1 MGLFSKREKADGFT
15 GGGTGV
21 TVVTGGAA
29 AFVPA
34 APSAPGGP
42 AAATPVPRAGEG
54 RADEIA
60 TVDDLPEFVRTL
72 YDELDMAPSLRHVIC
87 PVLVEAAAS
96 ADGRGRFALI
106 LTRDMANS
114 DVTEEILRQLRLRF
128 DPAAPAM
135 YLAAAQV
142 MVALSRGSVEP
153 TGGGD
158 RLAVGAG
165 RRPASALWQ
174 NFDAVGRFALREG
187 ASDLHWEVE
196 DQGGYSQVR
205 LAIDG
210 YLVAPPE
217 FRMETGVVLDTLS
230 HVWQKG
236 KGGSQGVFSRVLPQQ
251 TSIRAKIDGQP
262 VVFRWASM
270 QSATGH
276 VTVMRMHREEVTSK
290 RVDFVDDLGYFE
302 QQAQLLD
309 RNTMQLGGGTVLVGV
324 VGSGKT
330 TTAHAIMQRL
340 PAWMNKMAIEDPVEL
355 LAEGTHHFSV
365 SRTLDGTNRDEDPFI
380 AAKRQ
385 IKRMNPHFVM
395 VGELRDH
402 ESAGL
407 FRDVAG
413 AGLRALTTVHAPS
426 ALTAPDR
433 LSDGELRI
441 PRSVLA
447 TPGFVNLYVYQALLP
462 KTCTCGLCGAD
473 MKRMLGADRLS
484 QIERLF
490 QFDVEG
496 IRLRNP
502 QGCDLCRRPNLPDL
516 NGARGR
522 TVVAEMFEPD
532 ELDLSFIRDA
542 KNIEL
547 AAYQRSKRR
556 LGFDVPDS
564 TGKTVF
570 EVTMYKVFAGI
581 VDPREAEKLTSL
593 DAYEARRQRELAR
606 ATNAMGIHA

>member
-1 MGLFSKREKADGFT
+1 MGFFGKRAKSEGLA
-15 GGGTGV
+15 GGSGV

-29 AFVPA
+29 AFLPAASGKPA
-34 APSAPGGP
+34 AP
-42 AAATPVPRAGEG
+42 VQRASEI
-54 RADEIA
+54 RTDEIG
-60 TVDDLPEFVRTL
+60 TVDDVPVFARTL
-72 YDELDMAPSLRHVIC
+72 YDELDMAPSLRHAIC
-87 PVLVEAAAS
+87 PVLIEAATS
-96 ADGRGRFALI
+96 DDGRGKFALI

-114 DVTEEILRQLRLRF
+114 DVTEEILWQLRLRF
-128 DPAAPAM
+128 DPASPLM
-135 YLAAAQV
+135 HLAAAQV

-153 TGGGD
+153 VGASD
-158 RLAVGAG
+158 KLAVGVG
-165 RRPASALWQ
+165 RQPASALWQ

-187 ASDLHWEVE
+187 ASDLHWEIE

-217 FRMETGVVLDTLS
+217 FRMETGVMLDTLS
-230 HVWQKG
+230 HIYQKG
-236 KGGSQGVFSRVLPQQ
+236 KGGSHGVFSRVLPQQ
-251 TSIRAKIDGQP
+251 TSIRTKIDGQS
-262 VVFRWASM
+262 VAFRWASM

-276 VTVMRMHREEVTSK
+276 VTVMRMHREEVQTK
-290 RVDFVDDLGYFE
+290 RVDFVEDLGYFE
-302 QQAQLLD
+302 QQAKLLD
-309 RNTMQLGGGTVLVGV
+309 RNTMHLGGGTVMVGV

-365 SRTLDGTNRDEDPFI
+365 SRTLDGANRDEDPFI

-447 TPGFVNLYVYQALLP
+447 TPGFINLYVYQALLP
-462 KTCTCGLCGAD
+462 KTCSCGLRGAD
-473 MKRMLGADRLS
+473 MKRVLGADKLR

-502 QGCDLCRRPNLPDL
+502 EGCDLCRRPNLPDL

-532 ELDLSFIRDA
+532 ELDLTFIRDA

-547 AAYQRSKRR
+547 AAYQRSKRK
-556 LGFDVPDS
+556 LGFDLPDS

-570 EVTMYKVFAGI
+570 EVALYKVFAGI

-593 DAYEARRQRELAR
+593 DAYEAKRQRDLAR
-606 ATNAMGIHA
+606 AANAMGIQA